1 MGKKSKVI
9 VGLGGV
15 LIVVAIAAFFFFRYQ
30 IRKSFPQ
37 MEGTVTLAGI
47 EHSVQIVRDRY
58 GIPRIEAENEHDLMF
73 ALGYVHAQDRLWEMD
88 MGRRIGE
95 GRLSE
100 LFGFVTLPFDR
111 MFRIVGIRSISEK
124 IEESLTSESRNRL
137 QWYADGVNAFMN
149 THKGKYPV
157 EFDMLRYD
165 PEEWKPVHSIII
177 GRLMAWELNLSWW
190 TDLTY
195 GAIAERVGLEKA
207 LDIFPPF
214 PPEVPP
220 AVPAD
225 AWKKYAGLTADFLK
239 TAQSFAALK
248 GPAGILGGS
257 NAWVVAPRKSASG
270 KVDAKTY
277 FTAGDFQGANI
288 ENETFAIQFGGGA
301 RFWFNDHLSL
311 APTFMGMYGH
321 TDTDFNQAQQAG
333 TLSLDADTWTVRPAG
348 DLQYV
353 WTLGRTIFT
362 LSSDFAYFHTE
373 SFETSMSGFQIRGN
387 SEVWKNMLDVDIPLG
402 KELLGHELRT
412 GGYFSRS
419 ELYDDVKQGLNTTH
433 IYEAHGRLVLDFL
446 GKLWKVQWIGI
457 GGSYFWGTGFTGWS
471 VGGDIA
477 FRF

>member
-1 MGKKSKVI
+1 MKSAFGRTFFFSSLLELLVGKKGKVI

-37 MEGTVTLAGI
+37 TEGTLSLAGI
-47 EHSVQIVRDRY
+47 EHPVQIVRDTY
-58 GIPRIEAENEHDLMF
+58 GVPRIEAENEHDLMF

-214 PPEVPP
+214 PP
-220 AVPAD
+220 
-225 AWKKYAGLTADFLK
+225 
-239 TAQSFAALK
+239 
-248 GPAGILGGS
+248 
-257 NAWVVAPRKSASG
+257 
-270 KVDAKTY
+270 
-277 FTAGDFQGANI
+277 
-288 ENETFAIQFGGGA
+288 
-301 RFWFNDHLSL
+301 
-311 APTFMGMYGH
+311 
-321 TDTDFNQAQQAG
+321 
-333 TLSLDADTWTVRPAG
+333 
-348 DLQYV
+348 
-353 WTLGRTIFT
+353 
-362 LSSDFAYFHTE
+362 
-373 SFETSMSGFQIRGN
+373 
-387 SEVWKNMLDVDIPLG
+387 
-402 KELLGHELRT
+402 
-412 GGYFSRS
+412 
-419 ELYDDVKQGLNTTH
+419 
-433 IYEAHGRLVLDFL
+433 
-446 GKLWKVQWIGI
+446 
-457 GGSYFWGTGFTGWS
+457 
-471 VGGDIA
+471 
-477 FRF
+477 